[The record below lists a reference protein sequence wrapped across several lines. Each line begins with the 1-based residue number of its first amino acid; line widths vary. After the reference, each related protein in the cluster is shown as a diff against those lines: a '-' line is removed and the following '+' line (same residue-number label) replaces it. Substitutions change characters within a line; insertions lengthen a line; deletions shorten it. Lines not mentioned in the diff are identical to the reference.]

1 MPTHNSVDRPAEAC
15 AAVIDISDIG
25 VDTEFMREK
34 TFFPQLCLVQ
44 VATPSRILI
53 VDPLSGEDFA
63 PLWDV
68 LLSRNWIVHSA
79 RQDIEVVY
87 QATHR
92 MPASLFD
99 TQVAAALLGFQPQI
113 GYASLARELFGVEL
127 PKSHT
132 RANWTARPL
141 PEELLAY
148 AAEDVEYLLPARD
161 VLAEGLDRK
170 GRLAWA
176 TADSALLLEPA
187 LHALDPAGAGQRLK
201 SLRNLGGARRAAAE
215 ALASWRETVA
225 IERNLPRQWIMKDA
239 VLTEIAVR
247 LPSNRSELA
256 GVEDLPPGVLRRAG
270 DEILAAV
277 AAARQTPAPEPQEAR
292 RRGAPDAL
300 QKSLLKTLQ
309 DRVAECA
316 GNLGVAA
323 ETIASKKELSAVVVE
338 GERETRLFSGWRKDL
353 IGDQLARML

>member
-1 MPTHNSVDRPAEAC
+1 MPAHNSVDRTADVI
-15 AAVIDISDIG
+15 AAAKDITDVG

-34 TFFPQLCLVQ
+34 TFFPQLCLLQ

-68 LLSRNWIVHSA
+68 LLSCNWIVHSA

-87 QATHR
+87 QTARR

-113 GYASLARELFGVEL
+113 GYAGLVRELFGVEL

-132 RANWTARPL
+132 RANWAARPL
-141 PEELLAY
+141 PEALLAY

-161 VLAEGLDRK
+161 VLAEALERK

-176 TADSALLLEPA
+176 IADSALLLEPA

-225 IERNLPRQWIMKDA
+225 IERNLPRQWVMKDA

-247 LPSNRSELA
+247 LPASRSELA
-256 GVEDLPPGVLRRAG
+256 EVGDLSPGVLRRAG

-277 AAARQTPAPEPQEAR
+277 AAARHAPAPEPEAAR
-292 RRGAPDAL
+292 RRGVPDAL

-316 GNLGVAA
+316 VSLGVAA
-323 ETIASKKELSAVVVE
+323 ETIASKKELSAVVIE
-338 GERETRLFSGWRKDL
+338 GERDTRLFSGWRKDL
-353 IGDQLARML
+353 IGDQLSRML